1 MRIVSRRAQVF
12 AAAILGIC
20 ALPSFAQTSLIIDL
34 PERTRLLQD
43 QHVDLVIE
51 ARNMSSPGPL
61 SVTLNGKDISAK
73 FTGPV
78 QTALDCNG
86 TPGLVYRYDMAG
98 IMDVG
103 DVRMTAKLGGLTA
116 NKDIHVRPFTLAAK
130 PRDVILFIG
139 DAMGTA
145 YRDAARLVGKSVE
158 TLPGVPGMREGFFDD
173 LLEMD
178 KMPVSGMVMTYGS
191 DRVIPDSAN
200 TASAWATGNKT
211 FESAL
216 NIFGDGTDCAWRAAG
231 VNAATLATAMD
242 NPRIETLWEYLK
254 RKYNYRTGIVTTA
267 YVTDATPAGEGSHVA
282 QRGYRYEVARQ
293 YLESPMFGGAPMFD
307 VIMGGGREEF
317 DPDVRADK
325 RDLVAEF
332 QQKRFRFVSTAS
344 ELKNLD
350 ASANQVLGLFRR
362 RSTAGHSSGVKSVID
377 GNMDVAYDKLGF
389 TRPASEPQPDLGRYT
404 DQPMLDLMT
413 QKAISILGGADGS
426 KPFILMVEGAL
437 IDKQSHP
444 NHAAGVIW
452 DTLEFD
458 KAVGVGRSFAKNRA
472 QADTL
477 IVVTADHDQSMS
489 IVGVNEL
496 SDADLSDTN
505 TKFDITINGPTG
517 TQKMTV
523 YKDANANVRAS
534 YGYFNDGGDPNTSGV
549 IGPTSFENRPPHT
562 VNGFPNYIDTNGT
575 GYPSNT
581 SAGERGTR
589 RLSVGFRTGQHTG
602 SSVPVTAEGPGA
614 FLFTGYMDQTDIPF
628 KIAVSLTGDT
638 VEGDAFIKNVLLNP
652 KYPFTY
658 GKCKGNCLY

>member
-1 MRIVSRRAQVF
+1 M
-12 AAAILGIC
+12 
-20 ALPSFAQTSLIIDL
+20 
-34 PERTRLLQD
+34 
-43 QHVDLVIE
+43 
-51 ARNMSSPGPL
+51 
-61 SVTLNGKDISAK
+61 
-73 FTGPV
+73 
-78 QTALDCNG
+78 
-86 TPGLVYRYDMAG
+86 
-98 IMDVG
+98 
-103 DVRMTAKLGGLTA
+103 
-116 NKDIHVRPFTLAAK
+116 
-130 PRDVILFIG
+130 
-139 DAMGTA
+139 
-145 YRDAARLVGKSVE
+145 
-158 TLPGVPGMREGFFDD
+158 
-173 LLEMD
+173 
-178 KMPVSGMVMTYGS
+178 
-191 DRVIPDSAN
+191 
-200 TASAWATGNKT
+200 
-211 FESAL
+211 
-216 NIFGDGTDCAWRAAG
+216 
-231 VNAATLATAMD
+231 NAATLAAALD
-242 NPRIETLWEYLK
+242 NPRVETLWEYLK

-293 YLESPMFGGAPMFD
+293 YLESPMFGGTPMFD

-317 DPDVRADK
+317 DPDIRADK

-350 ASANQVLGLFRR
+350 ASTNQVLGLFRR
-362 RSTAGHSSGVKSVID
+362 RSTAGASSGVRSVID

-389 TRPASEPQPDLGRYT
+389 TRPASEPQADLGGYT

-413 QKAISILGGADGS
+413 QKAISVLGGPDGS
-426 KPFILMVEGAL
+426 KPFILMVEGAS
-437 IDKQSHP
+437 IDKQSRP

-458 KAVGVGRSFAKNRA
+458 KAVGVGRAFARSRA
-472 QADTL
+472 QDDTL

-489 IVGVNEL
+489 IIGVNET

-517 TQKMTV
+517 AQKTTV

-549 IGPTSFENRPPHT
+549 VGPTSFQNRPPHT
-562 VNGFPNYIDTNGT
+562 VNGFPNYIDPTGT

-581 SAGERGTR
+581 SSGDRGTR
-589 RLSVGFRTGQHTG
+589 RLSVGFRTGEHTG

-614 FLFTGYMDQTDIPF
+614 FLFTGYMDQTDIPL
-628 KIAVSLTGDT
+628 KIAVSLSGDT
-638 VEGDAFIKNVLLNP
+638 AEGDAFVKNVLLNP